1 VLKIPDGISHVLIQH
16 LPTFYDHASAIP
28 GHVLEGMSSE
38 QLESLFFRPDV
49 GMQELRKRKFLEA
62 IEDEKEDGG

>member
-1 VLKIPDGISHVLIQH
+1 
-16 LPTFYDHASAIP
+16 
-28 GHVLEGMSSE
+28 MSSE